1 MKFSEF
7 KQFQPKQS
15 YNVLVFVCDDDF
27 LVEESRAVW
36 QRAFSG
42 TGGEPADRW
51 VFEKYAAKEFEEIP
65 SSRIM
70 DDALTPSLFI
80 QNRIL
85 FVTNADRLTKARIDD
100 LAQLQSVPNASL
112 RIILVTNTRKPV
124 EAWAKM
130 FPIIEIDTL
139 KPADVARW
147 LMDRYK
153 LTPEIA
159 RYLVD
164 NIGTDL
170 YQLHSEIEKLRTYVG
185 NARQI
190 ESRDIDVLILRSEQF
205 GPFELDDAVLIRDYK
220 KAVRVI
226 GAMLDEGVEPLI
238 LLSRIARV
246 WRQLFIGKSLVG
258 KRGAKDVAAAALVP
272 VWKASDFAA
281 SCRQFEWRQLAAG
294 FRLLLNA
301 DRAFKTST
309 PNPEGYFDVMLWKM
323 LQGNSGTERGLKP
336 ATTRMT

>member
-7 KQFQPKQS
+7 KQFHLKQS

-42 TGGEPADRW
+42 TGGESAGRW
-51 VFEKYAAKEFEEIP
+51 VFEKYGAKEFEEIP

-70 DDALTPSLFI
+70 DDALTPSLFT
-80 QNRIL
+80 QDRIL
-85 FVTNADRLTKARIDD
+85 FVTNADRLTKARIED
-100 LAQLQSVPNASL
+100 LGKLQSVPNASL

-124 EAWAKM
+124 EAWAKI
-130 FPIIEIDTL
+130 FPIVEIDSL

-164 NIGTDL
+164 NIGTEL

-190 ESRDIDVLILRSEQF
+190 ESRDVDVLILRSEQF

-220 KAVRVI
+220 KAVQLI
-226 GAMLDEGVEPLI
+226 GAMLDEGLEPLI
-238 LLSRIARV
+238 VLSRITRV

-258 KRGAKDVAAAALVP
+258 KRGAREAAAAALVP
-272 VWKASDFAA
+272 PWKASDFAA
-281 SCRQFEWRQLAAG
+281 SCRKFEWRQLTAG

-323 LQGNSGTERGLKP
+323 IG
-336 ATTRMT
+336 

>member
-7 KQFQPKQS
+7 RQFQPKQS
-15 YNVLVFVCDDDF
+15 YNVFVFVCDDDF

-36 QRAFSG
+36 QRVFSG
-42 TGGEPADRW
+42 TGGGSAW
-51 VFEKYAAKEFEEIP
+51 VFEKHAAKEFEEIP

-70 DDALTPSLFI
+70 DDALTPSLFT
-80 QNRIL
+80 QNRML
-85 FVTNADRLTKARIDD
+85 FVTSADRLTKGRIED
-100 LAQLQSVPNASL
+100 LGLVQSLPNASL

-124 EAWAKM
+124 EGWAKM
-130 FPIIEIDTL
+130 FPIVEIDSL

-147 LMDRYK
+147 LMERYK
-153 LTPEIA
+153 LTPEIS

-164 NIGTDL
+164 NIGTEL
-170 YQLHSEIEKLRTYVG
+170 YQLHNEIEKLQTYVG
-185 NARQI
+185 NGRQI
-190 ESRDIDVLILRSEQF
+190 ESRDVDVLILRSEQF
-205 GPFELDDAVLIRDYK
+205 GPFELDDAVLGRDYK

-226 GAMLDEGVEPLI
+226 GAMLDEGAEPLI

-246 WRQLFIGKSLVG
+246 WRQVFIGKSLVG
-258 KRGAKDVAAAALVP
+258 KRGARDVAAAALVP
-272 VWKASDFAA
+272 VWKASEFAA
-281 SCRQFEWRQLAAG
+281 SCRKFEWGQLAAG

-323 LQGNSGTERGLKP
+323 IGS
-336 ATTRMT
+336 ATPPGR